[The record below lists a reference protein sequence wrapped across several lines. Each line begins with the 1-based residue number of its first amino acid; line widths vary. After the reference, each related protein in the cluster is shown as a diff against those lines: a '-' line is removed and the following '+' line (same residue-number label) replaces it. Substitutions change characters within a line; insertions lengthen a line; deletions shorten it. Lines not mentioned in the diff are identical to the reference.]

1 MMAPTRA
8 GFKMNRA
15 TLSAIQPYG
24 QAARQTTDL
33 NIEPWDWLSNLYL
46 DLLTQIEADWQY

>member
-46 DLLTQIEADWQY
+46 DLLTQIEAD